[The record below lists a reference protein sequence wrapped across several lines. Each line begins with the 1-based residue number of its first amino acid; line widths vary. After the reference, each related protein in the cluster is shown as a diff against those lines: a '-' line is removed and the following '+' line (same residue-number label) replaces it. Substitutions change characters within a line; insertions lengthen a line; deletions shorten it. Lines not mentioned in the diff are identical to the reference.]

1 MHSKDDWDRESP
13 FRVEF
18 KIRALVM
25 TLKDESRNASLEML
39 VLRAE
44 RFFEGYNCG
53 VFINC
58 LGRNLENANESI
70 RPWSLSPLQA
80 SK

>member
-1 MHSKDDWDRESP
+1 MHSKGDWDRESP

-25 TLKDESRNASLEML
+25 TLKDENRNASLEML

-44 RFFEGYNCG
+44 GFFWRLQLRRFHK
-53 VFINC
+53 
-58 LGRNLENANESI
+58 
-70 RPWSLSPLQA
+70 LSWQELNIAHKSP
-80 SK
+80 